1 MKELNY
7 MVQYISLHKNGEEV
21 VGALQFSIGYDE
33 ANKICE
39 TAINN
44 KKKIV
49 LKTDSNKLDYLAYT
63 FK

>member
-1 MKELNY
+1 MKELDY
-7 MVQYISLHKNGEEV
+7 MEQYISLHKNGEEV
-21 VGALQFSIGYDE
+21 VSALGFSFGFDE

-49 LKTDSNKLDYLAYT
+49 LDMDSNKLDYIEYSYQ
-63 FK
+63 